1 MNEKSKDKQT
11 QLNVEETILLM
22 DFLIG
27 KFKDKSRTT
36 IKSLLKNKQVLIGSQ
51 PVTKFDYVLNA
62 GDSVVIRWGKG
73 VVTLKDPQLSIVF
86 EDEDFIVVE
95 KAAGLLSIAT
105 QKEKMRTAYSILS
118 TYLKKKNPKNRIFVI
133 HRLDRETSGLMVFAK
148 NEAIQSAMQNN
159 WKYAV
164 QQRSYIAVIEGVLQT
179 GDGTGVGVIK
189 SYLWESKSLIVY
201 SSPNPEDGQLA
212 VTRYEV
218 LKTGDKY
225 SLVRLQLETGRKN
238 QIRVHMN
245 SIGHPLAGDM
255 KYGGHVCA
263 LKRLCLHADKLS
275 FTHPRTGERLDF
287 SSPAPEAFSK
297 LTYEKTHKS

>member
-1 MNEKSKDKQT
+1 MNEKSKDKKT
-11 QLNVEETILLM
+11 QFSVEESTLLL

-27 KFKDKSRTT
+27 KFTDKSRTT
-36 IKSLLKNKQVLIGSQ
+36 IKSLLKNKQVLIGNQ
-51 PVTKFDYVLNA
+51 PVTKFDYALNP
-62 GDSVVIRWGKG
+62 GDTIVIRWGKG

-118 TYLKKKNPKNRIFVI
+118 TYLKKTNPKNRIFVI

-148 NEAIQSAMQNN
+148 NEAIQAAMQNN
-159 WKYAV
+159 WKFAV
-164 QQRSYIAVIEGVLQT
+164 QQRSYIAVVEGVLQT

-201 SSPNPEDGQLA
+201 SSPNPDDGQLA

-225 SLVRLQLETGRKN
+225 TLVRLQLETGRKN

-255 KYGGHVCA
+255 KYGGHACA

-287 SSPAPEAFSK
+287 SSPAPVGFSK
-297 LTYEKTHKS
+297 LTYEKAVKS